1 MTTNR
6 IQLVREEMTHS
17 NLDFLLVTDPSNRQW
32 ISGFTGSSGI
42 ILISKQAAYIATDS
56 RYWIQAEQQ
65 CPGFEL
71 VKVAGASTSIAT
83 ELVEKISDGS
93 HFGYEHENLTMKQYQ
108 DWTNIISSMTWEDVP
123 NFIPASSIIDKLR
136 MSKDNHELTLL
147 MKAVEI
153 ADAGMKHAFQIIK
166 PGMTEKK
173 LAWEIQ
179 KYVIENGADSLSF
192 NTIVAGGE
200 WGALPHARP
209 RNVALKKGTGVVI
222 DMGVKVDGY
231 CSDLTRTFFL
241 GAPTAKFKEVYDV
254 VLTAQMMAIERIEA
268 GMTGLEAHEIA
279 ASVITEMGYGDY
291 FGHGLGHGVG
301 IDVHENPRL
310 SPASDTIL
318 ENGHV
323 FTIEPGVYLPN
334 WGGVRIEDQCLM
346 ESGKVRSLTKSPKL
360 DLEIGV
366 IDD

>member
-6 IQLVREEMTHS
+6 LQLVREEMTHS

-42 ILISKQAAYIATDS
+42 VLISKQAAYIATDS
-56 RYWIQAEQQ
+56 RYWIQAQQQ
-65 CPGFEL
+65 CPDFEL
-71 VKVAGASTSIAT
+71 VKTACASTDVT
-83 ELVEKISDGS
+83 TKLVEKISDAS
-93 HFGYEHENLTMKQYQ
+93 HFGYEPENLTMKQYQ
-108 DWTNIISSMTWEDVP
+108 DWANIISSMDWKDIP
-123 NFIPASSIIDKLR
+123 NFIPAPSIINKLR
-136 MSKDNHELTLL
+136 MSKDNHEITSL

-166 PGMTEKK
+166 PGMTEKA

-209 RNVALKKGTGVVI
+209 RNVALKNESGVVI
-222 DMGVKVDGY
+222 DMGVKVNGY

-241 GAPTAKFKEVYDV
+241 GRPTDKFKEVYDV
-254 VLTAQMMAIERIEA
+254 VLTAQMMSIERIEA
-268 GMTGLEAHEIA
+268 GMTGSEAHEIA
-279 ASVITEMGYGDY
+279 ASVISEMGYGNY

-301 IDVHENPRL
+301 IDVHEAPRL
-310 SPASDTIL
+310 SPTSDTIL

-323 FTIEPGVYLPN
+323 FTIEPGVYLPD

-346 ESGKVRSLTKSPKL
+346 EAGKVRSLTKSPKL

-366 IDD
+366 TDD

>member
-6 IQLVREEMTHS
+6 LQLVREEMTHS

-42 ILISKQAAYIATDS
+42 VLISKQAAYIATDS
-56 RYWIQAEQQ
+56 RYWIQAQQQ
-65 CPGFEL
+65 CPDFEL
-71 VKVAGASTSIAT
+71 VKTAGASTAVT
-83 ELVEKISDGS
+83 TKLVEKISDAS
-93 HFGYEHENLTMKQYQ
+93 HFGYEPENLTMKQYQ
-108 DWTNIISSMTWEDVP
+108 DWANIISSMDWKDIP
-123 NFIPASSIIDKLR
+123 NFIPAPSIINKLR
-136 MSKDNHELTLL
+136 MSKDNHEITSL

-166 PGMTEKK
+166 PGMTEKA

-209 RNVALKKGTGVVI
+209 RNVALKNESGVVI
-222 DMGVKVDGY
+222 DMGVKVNGY

-241 GAPTAKFKEVYDV
+241 GTPTDKFKEVYDV
-254 VLTAQMMAIERIEA
+254 VLTAQMMSIERIEA
-268 GMTGLEAHEIA
+268 GMTGSEAHEIA
-279 ASVITEMGYGDY
+279 ASVISEMGYGNY

-301 IDVHENPRL
+301 IDVHEAPRL
-310 SPASDTIL
+310 SPTSDTIL

-323 FTIEPGVYLPN
+323 FTIEPGVYLPD
-334 WGGVRIEDQCLM
+334 WGGIRIEDQCLM
-346 ESGKVRSLTKSPKL
+346 EAGRVRSLTKSPKL

-366 IDD
+366 TDD

>member
-6 IQLVREEMTHS
+6 LQLVRDEMTHS

-71 VKVAGASTSIAT
+71 VKVAGASTSVAT

-108 DWTNIISSMTWEDVP
+108 DWINIISSMTWEDIP
-123 NFIPASSIIDKLR
+123 SFIPASNIINKLR

-166 PGMTEKK
+166 PGMTEKT

-209 RNVALKKGTGVVI
+209 RNVALKKGTGIVI

-323 FTIEPGVYLPN
+323 FTIEPGVYLPD

-346 ESGKVRSLTKSPKL
+346 ESDRVRSLTKSPKL